1 VFIVIK
7 KEHHEN
13 SYQIDATNKFNKSGD
28 EVETITK
35 LLNIIE
41 TFQQMPTTTTT
52 TSKCPFSPTTCY
64 YVKMPCNPNTL
75 TTNHEE
81 NVLVVNLEDPTLK
94 LDDLIGS
101 S

>member
-1 VFIVIK
+1 VFIIIK
-7 KEHHEN
+7 EEHHEN
-13 SYQIDATNKFNKSGD
+13 SYQIEATNKSNKRGD
-28 EVETITK
+28 EVETTTK
-35 LLNIIE
+35 MLNIVE

-52 TSKCPFSPTTCY
+52 TSKCLFSPTTCY

-81 NVLVVNLEDPTLK
+81 NVLVVNLEDPNLE
-94 LDDLIGS
+94 LYDLIGS